1 MKPIIHTALSGLA
14 AVLVLT
20 GTAAAKPS
28 SGHPEHG
35 IARLSTTDGA
45 SVVLTATP
53 RSEADRLAR
62 QLMARE
68 LERARTHGEDPLVL
82 VGMGRL
88 NDADELLFV
97 QLQSPGE
104 CGSAGCS
111 TVSFRYTGDRW
122 IKIMDTR
129 NSHVEAENRMSKL
142 EDWQARLVSMA
153 RKGPRVRG

>member
-1 MKPIIHTALSGLA
+1 
-14 AVLVLT
+14 
-20 GTAAAKPS
+20 
-28 SGHPEHG
+28 
-35 IARLSTTDGA
+35 
-45 SVVLTATP
+45 
-53 RSEADRLAR
+53 
-62 QLMARE
+62 MARE
-68 LERARTHGEDPLVL
+68 LERARAHGEDPLVL